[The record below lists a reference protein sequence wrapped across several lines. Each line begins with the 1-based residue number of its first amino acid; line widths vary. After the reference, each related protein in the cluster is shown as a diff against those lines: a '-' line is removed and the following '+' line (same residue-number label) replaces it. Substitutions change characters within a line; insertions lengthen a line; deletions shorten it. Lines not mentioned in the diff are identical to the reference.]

1 MVVVVAA
8 PAAPAAA
15 VVVVVAAPAAP
26 AAAVVVVVNQCKCAR
41 FYRRKAV
48 GKSRCKVLLKSL

>member
-26 AAAVVVVVNQCKCAR
+26 AAAVVVNQCKCAR